1 MIYRCNSTCI
11 SYNGDSGALFMLG
24 FMRTIFDNTNTIIS
38 VSDIT
43 DTLSNSSNDTNANT
57 ASPQ

>member
-24 FMRTIFDNTNTIIS
+24 FMRTIFDNTNTIVS

-43 DTLSNSSNDTNANT
+43 DTLSNNNDTNT
-57 ASPQ
+57 SSQQ